1 MKTIKAHHH
10 TTTMKTQRN
19 KQWYDEVT
27 MSGEPTR
34 NDHGHTENSNH
45 ATTVAVLKVLKKAC
59 LPHAFLQRAGPETA
73 VPQCTPVRPSRGPTR
88 TPALTHTHTPTHQHT
103 HTHQHTTHT
112 HTHTHT
118 TYTHRDTNTHYT
130 DTHTH
135 TDTQHA
141 RQWADS

>member
-88 TPALTHTHTPTHQHT
+88 TPALTHTHTHTNTPTHSHTSAHNTHTQHT
-103 HTHQHTTHT
+103 HTETPTHTTQTHT
-112 HTHTHT
+112 HTHRHT
-118 TYTHRDTNTHYT
+118 TRTPVG
-130 DTHTH
+130 
-135 TDTQHA
+135 
-141 RQWADS
+141 

>member
-19 KQWYDEVT
+19 KQWYDAVT

-88 TPALTHTHTPTHQHT
+88 TPALTHTHTHTNTPTHSHTSAHNTHTQHT
-103 HTHQHTTHT
+103 HTETPTHTTQTHT
-112 HTHTHT
+112 HTHRHT
-118 TYTHRDTNTHYT
+118 TRTPVG
-130 DTHTH
+130 
-135 TDTQHA
+135 
-141 RQWADS
+141 